1 MSLKITGLVK
11 ALGGFVLLNKAAM
24 NSLAVKKHEVCGK
37 QRALLGAKLTMC
49 KKPVLTGFSSHSL
62 VVILLQ

>member
-1 MSLKITGLVK
+1 
-11 ALGGFVLLNKAAM
+11 M
-24 NSLAVKKHEVCGK
+24 NSLAVKKHEVRGK

-49 KKPVLTGFSSHSL
+49 KKAVLTGLSSHSL